1 MKPTISP
8 NGVLRLSTVALLAS
22 LAACGSGELEV
33 NRSPM
38 PGENQDSAPIDP
50 KEVELV
56 KSIEAQAAKFASG
69 KIDNNYHHDGLGYY
83 HAAVN
88 RFHEHPYN
96 QEKDG
101 QWYVNGT
108 WQTAKGPEPVEPSA
122 PDAATLAAL
131 EQSLRESEV
140 VAAPASGTGGTT
152 GTGNHYTH
160 HHHGSGWSNALLAYW
175 ILRGNSHRYTPT
187 DPGFMARR
195 GAQVQNDFQQAKART
210 TSRFATGA
218 STPRPVTTSSG
229 NSDGTTKRGLF
240 GSSSRPSSSSG
251 S

>member
-1 MKPTISP
+1 MNPTISP

-38 PGENQDSAPIDP
+38 PGESQDIPPVDP

-69 KIDNNYHHDGLGYY
+69 KIDNNYLHAGLGYY

-96 QEKDG
+96 MEKDG
-101 QWYVNGT
+101 AWYVNGI
-108 WQTAKGPEPVEPSA
+108 WQATKGPEPVEPSA

-131 EQSLRESEV
+131 EESLKETEV
-140 VAAPASGTGGTT
+140 VAAPVSGSGSST
-152 GTGNHYTH
+152 GTGHHYTN

-175 ILRGNSHRYTPT
+175 ILRGNSHRYTPAN
-187 DPGFMARR
+187 PGLMATR
-195 GAQVQNDFQQAKART
+195 GAQIQNDFQQAKART
-210 TSRFATGA
+210 TSRFSTGA
-218 STPRPVTTSSG
+218 SAPKPISTSTG
-229 NSDGTTKRGLF
+229 NSSGTTKRGLF
-240 GSSSRPSSSSG
+240 GSSSRPSSSS
-251 S
+251 SS